1 MTPKLICIL
10 GAEST
15 GKTTL
20 ARQLAVHFDCPWVPE
35 YLRAFCDER
44 GRTPYRDEQALI
56 LETQHVHELAAAAN
70 ARAAA
75 PHAAG
80 TSGLPF
86 VFCDTA
92 PLTTAIYS
100 DYVFGDHSLYAR
112 ARMLHQRYAL
122 TLLCMPDLGW
132 VADGFLRDSADA
144 QLKIH
149 DMMARELTTLGL
161 PFAQVKGGGNLRLDE
176 AVKALTHSAR

>member
-1 MTPKLICIL
+1 MAPKLICIL

-20 ARQLAVHFDCPWVPE
+20 AQQLAAHFACPWVPE
-35 YLRAFCDER
+35 YLRTFCDER
-44 GRTPYRDEQALI
+44 GRTPRRDEQALI
-56 LETQHVHELAAAAN
+56 LETQHVHELAAIAGG
-70 ARAAA
+70 RAAV
-75 PHAAG
+75 
-80 TSGLPF
+80 SGSSIGSVPRY
-86 VFCDTA
+86 VVCDTA

-100 DYVFGDHSLYAR
+100 DYVFGDGSLYTRAR
-112 ARMLHQRYAL
+112 ALHQRYAL

-149 DMMARELTTLGL
+149 DMMTRELTTLGL
-161 PFAQVKGGGNLRLDE
+161 PFAQVEGGGNVRLDE
-176 AVKALTHSAR
+176 AVKALTRSS

>member
-56 LETQHVHELAAAAN
+56 LETQHVHELVAAAK

-75 PHAAG
+75 QEKASLAPPSSMRRRLSSKRG
-80 TSGLPF
+80 FSLGRF
-86 VFCDTA
+86 TA
-92 PLTTAIYS
+92 CSSP
-100 DYVFGDHSLYAR
+100 
-112 ARMLHQRYAL
+112 
-122 TLLCMPDLGW
+122 
-132 VADGFLRDSADA
+132 SASSA
-144 QLKIH
+144 
-149 DMMARELTTLGL
+149 
-161 PFAQVKGGGNLRLDE
+161 LRL
-176 AVKALTHSAR
+176 R